1 MNVNG
6 YQPILAHP
14 ERYDFWYEKI
24 DMYRKIKEAG
34 VLFQLNINSLTGYYG
49 IAAKRTAEKL
59 IDEQM
64 IDFIGSDLHGE
75 RHLKGLRR
83 AINEKYLHK
92 LLAQGI
98 GNSSILPQ

>member
-1 MNVNG
+1 
-6 YQPILAHP
+6 
-14 ERYDFWYEKI
+14 
-24 DMYRKIKEAG
+24 MYRKIKEAG